1 MAIAVLTGGAMATSV
16 TAVGELLPAAV
27 GDGSLG
33 GLVAGCVAVATMAA
47 ALTSSGSL
55 AVTACPAA
63 VGIARGGRAPERD
76 ALLG

>member
-1 MAIAVLTGGAMATSV
+1 MIAALTSGGMATSV
-16 TAVGELLPAAV
+16 TAVGELSPAAV
-27 GDGSLG
+27 GGGSLG

-55 AVTACPAA
+55 AVTAYPTA
-63 VGIARGGRAPERD
+63 VGIARGGRAAERN